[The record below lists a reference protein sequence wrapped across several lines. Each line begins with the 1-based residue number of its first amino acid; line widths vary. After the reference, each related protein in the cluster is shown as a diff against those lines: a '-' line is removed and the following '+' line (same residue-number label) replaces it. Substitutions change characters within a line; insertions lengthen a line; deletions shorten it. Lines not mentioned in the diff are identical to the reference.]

1 MTTNPAEL
9 DRLEQHFE
17 SIIKVMEVRFTSHA
31 FFQRLAY
38 EYQVDYVAGLA
49 AFAEGGKPF
58 RDLHHALVQRLKKLE
73 GQLIKQRK
81 TDYPSRDIFGIPSH
95 SGLWRKL

>member
-1 MTTNPAEL
+1 MSNEPVEL
-9 DRLEQHFE
+9 DRLETHFE
-17 SIIKVMEVRFTSHA
+17 EIIKVMAVRFTSHE

-38 EYQVDYVAGLA
+38 EYQIDYVAGLT
-49 AFAEGGKPF
+49 AFAGGGKPF
-58 RDLHHALVQRLKKLE
+58 RDLHHALVKRLKKLE
-73 GQLIKQRK
+73 GKLITQRK